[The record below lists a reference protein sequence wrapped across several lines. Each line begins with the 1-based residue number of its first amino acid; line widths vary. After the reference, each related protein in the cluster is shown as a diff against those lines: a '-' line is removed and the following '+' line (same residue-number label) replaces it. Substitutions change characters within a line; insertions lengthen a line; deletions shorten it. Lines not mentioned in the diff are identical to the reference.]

1 MAKGTRNQSK
11 DSQRMNSNRNRNF
24 DTDAGNYLNDEYY
37 RNERSRGQRSDY
49 DFEQMDRPSF
59 DLNRHAPSE
68 FRNSRDFTGNFP
80 SAELSGLGRE
90 SSGYDRS
97 WNQNSASQGS
107 GSQFYG
113 PQTNRQYGQ
122 QDLYDQQPGAHAG
135 KGPKGY
141 QRSEERIRE
150 DVCDALEAHAHID
163 ASEIEVEVSEGVV
176 TLTGFVE
183 SRQAKRMAEQA
194 VESVR
199 GIRDI
204 HNELTIEASSERM
217 KDASSLAASTAKNT
231 KSGKKNSANYRQ

>member
-1 MAKGTRNQSK
+1 
-11 DSQRMNSNRNRNF
+11 
-24 DTDAGNYLNDEYY
+24 
-37 RNERSRGQRSDY
+37 
-49 DFEQMDRPSF
+49 MDRPSF
-59 DLNRHAPSE
+59 DLNHHAPSD

-90 SSGYDRS
+90 SSGS
-97 WNQNSASQGS
+97 P
-107 GSQFYG
+107 F
-113 PQTNRQYGQ
+113 YGQ
-122 QDLYDQQPGAHAG
+122 QQGQHAG

-204 HNELTIEASSERM
+204 HNQLTIEASSERM
-217 KDASSLAASTAKNT
+217 KDVSGFAASTAKNA
-231 KSGKKNSANYRQ
+231 KSGKKGSANYRQ

>member
-1 MAKGTRNQSK
+1 MAKGNRNQSK

-49 DFEQMDRPSF
+49 DFEQMDSPSF
-59 DLNRHAPSE
+59 NL
-68 FRNSRDFTGNFP
+68 
-80 SAELSGLGRE
+80 
-90 SSGYDRS
+90 
-97 WNQNSASQGS
+97 
-107 GSQFYG
+107 
-113 PQTNRQYGQ
+113 NRQYGQ
-122 QDLYDQQPGAHAG
+122 QDLYDQQQGQHAG

-150 DVCDALEAHAHID
+150 DVCDVLEAHAHID

-204 HNELTIEASSERM
+204 HNQLTIEASSERM
-217 KDASSLAASTAKNT
+217 KDASSFAASTAKNA
-231 KSGKKNSANYRQ
+231 KSGKKGSANYRQ

>member
-1 MAKGTRNQSK
+1 MAKGNRNQSK
-11 DSQRMNSNRNRNF
+11 DSQRMNSNRSRNF
-24 DTDAGNYLNDEYY
+24 DTDAGNYINDEYY
-37 RNERSRGQRSDY
+37 RNERTRGQRSDY

-59 DLNRHAPSE
+59 SMNRNAPPD

-90 SSGYDRS
+90 SAGYER
-97 WNQNSASQGS
+97 AE

-122 QDLYDQQPGAHAG
+122 HDLFGQQQQPGQHAG

-176 TLTGFVE
+176 TLTGSVD

-204 HNELTIEASSERM
+204 HNQLTIETLAERTNESSGF
-217 KDASSLAASTAKNT
+217 AASNT
-231 KSGKKNSANYRQ
+231 KSAKSGKKSSANYRQ